1 VSEQKEQVVL
11 ETLTELPKKNIV
23 LVGGYAVNA
32 YAPPRFSVD
41 CDLVVLRGVEEV
53 EKALKQRGFRKEA
66 SSEASRGGFVRY
78 SSKDNGIS
86 FDLLVGSLVDN
97 QTGVVFEGKLF
108 EKHSAERRVVGRMTV
123 SIVTM
128 RVADPELLFATKFV
142 PARRQDARDMFM
154 LSGTQLNWR
163 LAEQLIREKCSA
175 TLIKGRVSLVRG
187 IIDARQFRDS
197 LQGAYGRIPDERYAR
212 CKKNLDSF
220 FSGLVRHRRKNE
232 TPSTHTPLVP
242 ATRSTAT
249 SSFQRNSLTISC
261 RS

>member
-1 VSEQKEQVVL
+1 MSEQKEGVVL

-41 CDLVVLRGVEEV
+41 CDLVVLRGVEEA
-53 EKALKQRGFRKEA
+53 EKALKQRGFRKEDSGVA
-66 SSEASRGGFVRY
+66 PYGGFVRY

-86 FDLLVGSLVDN
+86 FDLLVGPLVDN

-108 EKHSAERRVVGRMTV
+108 EKHSAERRVVGRMVV

-142 PARRQDARDMFM
+142 PVRRQDARDMFM
-154 LSGTQLNWR
+154 LSGTQLDWR
-163 LAEQLIREKCSA
+163 LTEQLVREKCSA
-175 TLIKGRVSLVRG
+175 TLIKGRVSLARE
-187 IIDARQFRDS
+187 IINARQFRDS

-220 FSGLVRHRRKNE
+220 FSRLVRHRGVRF
-232 TPSTHTPLVP
+232 S
-242 ATRSTAT
+242 T
-249 SSFQRNSLTISC
+249 SSFTSKMTADRAEVRVSEMDRPAVNYD
-261 RS
+261 